1 MELMKKFDTVVAPN
15 NELLATIN
23 GAVPERLHARDS
35 RTGALLYKDGEPV
48 WLTKTCEILSQL
60 QRNKRITD
68 NTIRSAKDLYKKEL
82 EAKAEAREKKKCEQA
97 LKEIHLLEMKKEAC
111 DVEGLDL
118 EAVRAKLASVKEAN
132 RVQEQF
138 LAKRAAEL
146 AVAAGERPS
155 KRRRGGEDSTTGASA
170 SSTTTGNTVAQPN
183 SSSSTDTAAAAA
195 AAPGEQPPA
204 RGAAA
209 SAAAAPK
216 GRAKATPKPK
226 EAKVQCQGMK
236 RGGIPCDKMV
246 LPGIRFS
253 FCRTHERQGLNISR
267 QQFMCSCGATVTT
280 QGEHCAKC
288 KNKIAEDKLK
298 EDLFGKS
305 DDATTGDKPPASD
318 PSGAAAAA
326 DPAAPP
332 GGSNPGEV
340 ETPGTPPASGEPAQ
354 APDAAAAAAAAAAAE
369 QKTTDEQVTTDDKP
383 PAPEQLLAPGAAAS
397 AAPAE
402 TKTINETTKYDYT
415 TLWSAFEANIR
426 RMNDEYNSAVC
437 DVFAIDEEFDTDVPE
452 EVAELIIQHCE
463 FSCRPKAAPV
473 YTRQYTNSKELG
485 RLPQSIEELKEQV
498 GQCKLCQMVKQGM
511 KCDRAICGAHAGGAM
526 FLGPYL
532 AVVNQN
538 EGKFYA
544 LDASL

>member
-68 NTIRSAKDLYKKEL
+68 NTIRSAKDAYKKEL

-97 LKEIHLLEMKKEAC
+97 LKEIRLLEMKKEAC

-170 SSTTTGNTVAQPN
+170 SSTTTGNTVAQPD
-183 SSSSTDTAAAAA
+183 SSPSTDTAAAAA

-216 GRAKATPKPK
+216 ARAKAEPKAIP
-226 EAKVQCQGMK
+226 AKVQCQGMK

-305 DDATTGDKPPASD
+305 DDATTDDKPPAPD

-326 DPAAPP
+326 ASAAPP

-354 APDAAAAAAAAAAAE
+354 APDAAAAAAAALGE
-369 QKTTDEQVTTDDKP
+369 QP
-383 PAPEQLLAPGAAAS
+383 PAPDAAAAAPAASGESAQAPGAADDATDD
-397 AAPAE
+397 E
-402 TKTINETTKYDYT
+402 TSDEEETTDVGATIWSKFEDRIRRFNETYLGATC
-415 TLWSAFEANIR
+415 TLFGVNL
-426 RMNDEYNSAVC
+426 
-437 DVFAIDEEFDTDVPE
+437 E
-452 EVAELIIQHCE
+452 EVDKGITKEDLLDYIIHQCA
-463 FSCRPKAAPV
+463 FNCRPKTEPM
-473 YTRQYTNSKELG
+473 YSRKSGKDLG
-485 RLPQSIEELKEQV
+485 RLPQSRKELKEQIR
-498 GQCKLCQMVKQGM
+498 QCQACKELKKQWNDDGGV
-511 KCDRAICGAHAGGAM
+511 CNLHVGGAL
-526 FLGPYL
+526 FLGVEL
-532 AVVNQN
+532 ESVKR
-538 EGKFYA
+538 GDDYA
-544 LDASL
+544 YMVLFK